1 MKMKNI
7 ISLFVA
13 GMLVMGSV
21 IPTFAQ
27 KEEEKTV
34 LTYEEALKIAIE
46 KSPDLKNT
54 LDQKEKASE
63 YGKELS
69 NKMSGKGLPTG
80 TTNSMV
86 DAKLSELSKASEKVN
101 VAKSGADIQYN
112 AVKDMLEFGVKASFL
127 NIEKA
132 NRDAQLADAK
142 IKNSLQHEKI
152 ARIKNEVGME
162 SDYNLKDSQIETEKT
177 QENKKA
183 SMEIINAEY
192 TKLNKL
198 LGFGEKEKTP
208 LEAIKVEYQ
217 PLKDSETDLEY
228 KIAKAKE
235 MDPTL
240 WAKEQEA
247 RLKQLDVDLYT
258 FNNYTGVPSM
268 MLPIVQA
275 VATPQDSYTVKQI
288 DTKLASNEVEKTK
301 LDIENNVRTVYNQ
314 IKQLEA
320 KYDSLK
326 KDEEKLNEGIRVTKA
341 KIAAGMGTEQ
351 ELKDLEL
358 KQREIENG
366 FYTITINH
374 ELLKMV
380 YEKPFLYSAM
390 AK

>member
-1 MKMKNI
+1 
-7 ISLFVA
+7 
-13 GMLVMGSV
+13 
-21 IPTFAQ
+21 
-27 KEEEKTV
+27 
-34 LTYEEALKIAIE
+34 
-46 KSPDLKNT
+46 
-54 LDQKEKASE
+54 
-63 YGKELS
+63 
-69 NKMSGKGLPTG
+69 
-80 TTNSMV
+80 
-86 DAKLSELSKASEKVN
+86 
-101 VAKSGADIQYN
+101 
-112 AVKDMLEFGVKASFL
+112 
-127 NIEKA
+127 
-132 NRDAQLADAK
+132 
-142 IKNSLQHEKI
+142 
-152 ARIKNEVGME
+152 
-162 SDYNLKDSQIETEKT
+162 
-177 QENKKA
+177 
-183 SMEIINAEY
+183 
-192 TKLNKL
+192 
-198 LGFGEKEKTP
+198 
-208 LEAIKVEYQ
+208 
-217 PLKDSETDLEY
+217 
-228 KIAKAKE
+228 
-235 MDPTL
+235 
-240 WAKEQEA
+240 
-247 RLKQLDVDLYT
+247 
-258 FNNYTGVPSM
+258 M

>member
-13 GMLVMGSV
+13 GILVMGSV

-80 TTNSMV
+80 PTNSMV